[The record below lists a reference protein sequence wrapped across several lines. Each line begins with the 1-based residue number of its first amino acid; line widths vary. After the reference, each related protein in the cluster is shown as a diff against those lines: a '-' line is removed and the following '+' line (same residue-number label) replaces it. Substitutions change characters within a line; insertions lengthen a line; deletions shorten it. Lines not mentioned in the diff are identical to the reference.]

1 MRTFLNF
8 LTLVIK
14 LGICLR
20 GPRIP
25 AYAPSGRFRR
35 RLPRR

>member
-1 MRTFLNF
+1 MRTLLKF
-8 LTLVIK
+8 LTLVIA
-14 LGICLR
+14 LGISLR

-35 RLPRR
+35 RFPIR